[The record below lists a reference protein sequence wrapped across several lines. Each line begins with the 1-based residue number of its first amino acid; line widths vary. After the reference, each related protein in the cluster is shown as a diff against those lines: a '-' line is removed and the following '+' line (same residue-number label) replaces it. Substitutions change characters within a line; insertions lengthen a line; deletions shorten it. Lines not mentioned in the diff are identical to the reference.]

1 MFNMTR
7 RRDLADGARGRVW
20 KGCVAAFLMGVASGC
35 YVYSPA
41 PASPGQGTQLVLQL
55 NDRGRVALGD
65 SIGPTGQEVE
75 GKVVGTSDS
84 ALSLSVA
91 RVGYL
96 NGQSNKWNGERLTIG
111 RSLFDQA
118 SERRFSAS
126 RTWLTVAVA
135 VGAVAAFIGSRSLL
149 GFGSEGRT
157 NNGGG
162 GNQQ

>member
-1 MFNMTR
+1 VVKITR
-7 RRDLADGARGRVW
+7 RRRLADGARGKVW

-41 PASPGQGTQLVLQL
+41 PASPGNGVQLVLRL

-84 ALSLSVA
+84 AVSLSVA

-96 NGQSNKWNGERLTIG
+96 NGQSNRWNGEHLTVS
-111 RSLFDQA
+111 RSLFDRA
-118 SERRFSAS
+118 TERRFSPG
-126 RTWLTVAVA
+126 RTWLTVAA
-135 VGAVAAFIGSRSLL
+135 AAGAMVAFIASRSLL
-149 GFGSEGRT
+149 GFGNEGRT

>member
-1 MFNMTR
+1 MNSR
-7 RRDLADGARGRVW
+7 RRPRADGASGKFW

-35 YVYSPA
+35 YVYAPA
-41 PASPGQGTQLVLQL
+41 PASPGQGTQVVLQL
-55 NDRGRVALGD
+55 NDRGRLALGD

-96 NGQSNKWNGERLTIG
+96 NGQSNRWNGEHLTVG
-111 RSLFDQA
+111 RSLFDRA
-118 SERRFSAS
+118 AERRFSPS
-126 RTWLTVAVA
+126 RTWLA
-135 VGAVAAFIGSRSLL
+135 VGAAAGAVVALIASRNLL
-149 GFGSEGRT
+149 GLGNEGRT
-157 NNGGG
+157 TGGGG